1 MNILLKNLQRFSIK
15 DQLKKFYVRRNIAQK
30 PKASNIRGKI
40 LELIRVFDTPNQTI
54 NTEDEAIRE
63 AEALQNQHVHRIGNL
78 TLTAYNFYNP
88 LVNEK
93 ITSPKTPLNINT
105 LIVPILPE

>member
-1 MNILLKNLQRFSIK
+1 MAYGYVYVAQVAMGANQAQYLK
-15 DQLKKFYVRRNIAQK
+15 
-30 PKASNIRGKI
+30 
-40 LELIRVFDTPNQTI
+40 
-54 NTEDEAIRE
+54 AIRE

-93 ITSPKTPLNINT
+93 ITSPNTPLNSNT